1 MFFFYGLLFRLGIAE
16 RKQDAAYFSSF
27 LDDED
32 EEFFGD
38 YDTLEESSKELDDNE
53 AGFQSRRLLSLTEQ
67 DHCGQD
73 FEDINEGACHTAE
86 REKEYEAEDESESE
100 LAPRCRELVFKAE
113 SLWKKLRKEG
123 LGDQIPE
130 GGMGLNERLDKVGS
144 LVSGVE
150 ESRAL
155 LEEYQVFLTNNFD
168 NDLKSINIQGVKD
181 SLMDGEDHR
190 VCQPLLKRTIK
201 AIKGITKGAMW
212 VHQLSSLLKVIQ
224 CVCNANFVFF
234 LYVC

>member
-1 MFFFYGLLFRLGIAE
+1 MRMSFLVPRFYDGLPFRLGIAE

-38 YDTLEESSKELDDNE
+38 YDTLEESSQQLDDNE
-53 AGFQSRRLLSLTEQ
+53 GGYQSRKLLSVAEQ
-67 DHCGQD
+67 GHCGQD
-73 FEDINEGACHTAE
+73 FEDNNEGACATAE
-86 REKEYEAEDESESE
+86 FEEEYEAEDESEM
-100 LAPRCRELVFKAE
+100 APRCKELVLKAE
-113 SLWKKLRKEG
+113 ALWKKLNKEG
-123 LGDQIPE
+123 LEDQTQE

-155 LEEYQVFLTNNFD
+155 LEEYKVRLTNNFD
-168 NDLKSINIQGVKD
+168 KDLKSTNVQGVKD
-181 SLMDGEDHR
+181 SLMDGVDHR

-224 CVCNANFVFF
+224 CSCILFV
-234 LYVC
+234 